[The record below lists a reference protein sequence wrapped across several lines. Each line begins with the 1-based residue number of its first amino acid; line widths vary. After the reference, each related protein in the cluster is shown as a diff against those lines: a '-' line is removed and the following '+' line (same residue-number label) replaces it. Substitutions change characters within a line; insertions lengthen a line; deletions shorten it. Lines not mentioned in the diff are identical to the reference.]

1 MSDSVKILVGDKSYV
16 FPVVKGSKNERAIN
30 INSLRAE
37 TGLIT
42 IDPGYKNSGSCLSE
56 ITYLN
61 GEKGDEGET
70 NREGHTRCRIATII
84 ML

>member
-1 MSDSVKILVGDKSYV
+1 MLRLLVGDKSYD
-16 FPVVKGSKNERAIN
+16 FPIVRGSKNERAIN
-30 INSLRAE
+30 IDTLRSE

-61 GEKGDEGET
+61 GEKGELSYRGYSIEDLT
-70 NREGHTRCRIATII
+70 KKQDF
-84 ML
+84 